1 MFRDGS
7 TYKREDVRTH
17 KHTNTHTY
25 TEKAISQFLWL
36 LRCISASA
44 SQFRRVKKERKKNAA
59 IATIQQKMTQQN
71 VNRIICVC
79 ARGDW
84 IDQLLQI
91 KRHFN
96 CKSIYFHFFYSI
108 LPKKTSYRYS
118 TIFFFFWKESQL
130 KNKSNTKF
138 IANTRERLVR
148 GTGHTTI
155 VVKIEHMVSIT
166 LSGRPRFQLSFDSIY
181 LRVFYGADAI
191 FEQKKTRHQ
200 HRTQPQSLCRVM
212 NRRKDSKRIK
222 SNEPKE
228 FPCI

>member
-1 MFRDGS
+1 MFWDGS

-44 SQFRRVKKERKKNAA
+44 SQFRRVKKEIKKNAA

-79 ARGDW
+79 ARGNW

-118 TIFFFFWKESQL
+118 TIFFFLKRITTKKQIEYKIYCKHSRKACARHRPHYHRCQNRTYGFHYIIWSTAISAQLRFDLSSCFLRRRCNFRTKENQTPT
-130 KNKSNTKF
+130 SNTT
-138 IANTRERLVR
+138 A
-148 GTGHTTI
+148 
-155 VVKIEHMVSIT
+155 IT
-166 LSGRPRFQLSFDSIY
+166 LPR
-181 LRVFYGADAI
+181 
-191 FEQKKTRHQ
+191 
-200 HRTQPQSLCRVM
+200 
-212 NRRKDSKRIK
+212 
-222 SNEPKE
+222 NE
-228 FPCI
+228 